1 MDLVVDKLPPFR
13 TRKNSLRYSMA
24 VELNEDFVEARANLG
39 CVLAETGRLD
49 LAVAAFHGALAYHD
63 EYPDVHYHLA
73 RALDELDRA
82 DEAEMH
88 WRAFRA
94 LAPDSPWFEQAEARL
109 QAAEQAT

>member
-1 MDLVVDKLPPFR
+1 
-13 TRKNSLRYSMA
+13 
-24 VELNEDFVEARANLG
+24 
-39 CVLAETGRLD
+39 

-94 LAPDSPWFEQAEARL
+94 LAPDSPWAEQAEARL
-109 QAAEQAT
+109 VNTGDQSNQGAAIAFCDDAGWPTS